1 MIEDARGKGR
11 RRQAYASSASQAPA
25 DSDDSGPCKRAS
37 AESAKQGRTVLELMV
52 DDKVAAL
59 GVMEASGARNFVITI
74 FDSQGTALS
83 VERNGLL
90 RKVHLGLWS
99 SSTQILI
106 VSINMTFSK
115 GRLSLRNSIPFVF
128 P

>member
-1 MIEDARGKGR
+1 
-11 RRQAYASSASQAPA
+11 
-25 DSDDSGPCKRAS
+25 
-37 AESAKQGRTVLELMV
+37 MV